1 MVIKSSNNETM
12 QDLFQVFIDNVS
24 SFWFDIKI
32 SRDTHCCVGKLG
44 FRFKQLTNSSDSM
57 IRHI

>member
-12 QDLFQVFIDNVS
+12 QDQVFIDNVS
-24 SFWFDIKI
+24 SFWFDIINHSSVCDCEI

-44 FRFKQLTNSSDSM
+44 FR
-57 IRHI
+57 